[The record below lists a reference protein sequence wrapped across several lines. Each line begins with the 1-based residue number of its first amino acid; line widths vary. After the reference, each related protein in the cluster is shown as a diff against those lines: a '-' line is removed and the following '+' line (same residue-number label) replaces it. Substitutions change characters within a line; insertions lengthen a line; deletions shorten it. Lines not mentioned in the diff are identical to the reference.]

1 MGTINIRRRVLIG
14 EKTFNFCEKCKLAY
28 EESSNFCSN
37 CGEKLAKKTSKIY
50 ANMGKHGVASI
61 SYKTADGITIN
72 SKGNTTI
79 PLGSGLSYT
88 VTSKNK

>member
-1 MGTINIRRRVLIG
+1 MGINVRRKILIG
-14 EKTFNFCEKCKLAY
+14 EKAFCLCNNCKLAY
-28 EESSNFCSN
+28 DENSKFCTQ
-37 CGEKLAKKTSKIY
+37 CGKKLIKKSSKIY
-50 ANMGKHGVASI
+50 ANMGKSGITSI

-79 PLGSGLSYT
+79 PLGAGVSYT

>member
-1 MGTINIRRRVLIG
+1 MGINFRRKVLMG
-14 EKTFNFCEKCKLAY
+14 EKIFRFCEKCQLAY

-37 CGEKLAKKTSKIY
+37 CGEKLVKKTSKIY
-50 ANMGKHGVASI
+50 ANMGKRGVTSI

-88 VTSKNK
+88 VTSKKK